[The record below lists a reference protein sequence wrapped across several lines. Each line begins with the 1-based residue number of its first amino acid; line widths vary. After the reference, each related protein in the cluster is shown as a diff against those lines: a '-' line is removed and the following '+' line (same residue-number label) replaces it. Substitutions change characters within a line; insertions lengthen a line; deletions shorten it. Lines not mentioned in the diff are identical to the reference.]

1 MTDAPDIVYV
11 VEDDASVR
19 EALSSLLRSSGFEA
33 MAFGGAEGFLAHP
46 LNERPSCLVLDVR
59 LPGLSGLELQRTL
72 AQRERPLPIVF
83 ITGHGDVP
91 MSVRAM
97 KAGAV
102 EFLQKPFSDEELLGA
117 IRAALQ
123 RDRELSARRR
133 EVLQLRRRYETLT
146 AREREV
152 LAPIARGLLNKQV
165 AAALGISEITVK
177 VHRRHVMQKMGARSL
192 PEVVR
197 MVEKL
202 GLDAQP

>member
-1 MTDAPDIVYV
+1 MSVAPGIVYV
-11 VEDDASVR
+11 VDDDASVR
-19 EALSSLLRSSGFEA
+19 EALSSLLRSMGLEVQ
-33 MAFGGAEGFLAHP
+33 AFASAEQFLLQPVSDRAA
-46 LNERPSCLVLDVR
+46 CLVLDVR
-59 LPGLSGLELQRTL
+59 LPGLSGLELQRDL
-72 AQRERPLPIVF
+72 AQRDRAVPIIF

-102 EFLQKPFSDEELLGA
+102 EFLQKPFSDDELIGA

-123 RDRELSARRR
+123 RDLEQGVRRR
-133 EVLQLRRRYETLT
+133 EIDQLRRRYETLT

-152 LAPIARGLLNKQV
+152 LAPIAQGMLNKQV

-192 PEVVR
+192 PEIVR

-202 GLDAQP
+202 GLGAQR

>member
-1 MTDAPDIVYV
+1 MSGAPGIVYV
-11 VEDDASVR
+11 VDDDASVR
-19 EALSSLLRSSGFEA
+19 EALSSLLRSMGLEVQ
-33 MAFGGAEGFLAHP
+33 AFGSAEEFLVEP
-46 LNERPSCLVLDVR
+46 VSERPACMVLDVR
-59 LPGLSGLELQRTL
+59 LPGLSGLELQRAL
-72 AQRERPLPIVF
+72 SQRDRTVPIIF

-102 EFLQKPFSDEELLGA
+102 EFLQKPFSDDELVGA

-123 RDRELSARRR
+123 HDLEDGVRRR
-133 EVLQLRRRYETLT
+133 ELAQLRRRYETLT

-152 LAPIARGLLNKQV
+152 LAPIAQGMLNKQV

-177 VHRRHVMQKMGARSL
+177 VHRRHLMQKMGARSL
-192 PEVVR
+192 PEIVR

-202 GLDAQP
+202 GLGVHS

>member
-1 MTDAPDIVYV
+1 MNGAPGIVYV
-11 VEDDASVR
+11 VDDDASVR
-19 EALSSLLRSSGFEA
+19 EALSSLLRSMGLEVQ
-33 MAFGGAEGFLAHP
+33 AFGSAEEFLVEP
-46 LNERPSCLVLDVR
+46 VSERPACLVLDVR
-59 LPGLSGLELQRTL
+59 LPGLSGLELQRDV
-72 AQRERPLPIVF
+72 ARRERSVPIIF

-102 EFLQKPFSDEELLGA
+102 EFLQKPFSDDELIRA

-123 RDRELSARRR
+123 NDLEDGVRRR
-133 EVLQLRRRYETLT
+133 EVAQLRRRYETLT

-152 LAPIARGLLNKQV
+152 LAPIAQGMLNKQV

-177 VHRRHVMQKMGARSL
+177 VHRRHLMQKMGARSL
-192 PEVVR
+192 PEIVR

-202 GLDAQP
+202 GVGRRP

>member
-1 MTDAPDIVYV
+1 VTDAPDIVYV

-33 MAFGGAEGFLAHP
+33 MAFGSAEDFLAHP
-46 LNERPSCLVLDVR
+46 LNERASCLVLDVR
-59 LPGLSGLELQRTL
+59 LPGLSGLELQRAL
-72 AQRERPLPIVF
+72 NQRERPLPIVF

-102 EFLQKPFSDEELLGA
+102 EFLQKPFSDEELLGS

-123 RDRELSARRR
+123 HDRELSARRR
-133 EVLQLRRRYETLT
+133 EMLQLRRRYETLT

>member
-1 MTDAPDIVYV
+1 MSGAPGIVYV
-11 VEDDASVR
+11 VDDDASVR
-19 EALSSLLRSSGFEA
+19 EALSSLLRSMGLEVQ
-33 MAFGGAEGFLAHP
+33 AFGSAEEFLLEP
-46 LNERPSCLVLDVR
+46 VSDRPACVVLDVR
-59 LPGLSGLELQRTL
+59 LPGLSGLELQRDL
-72 AQRERPLPIVF
+72 AQRDRAVPIIF

-102 EFLQKPFSDEELLGA
+102 EFLQKPFSDDELIGA

-123 RDRELSARRR
+123 RDLEDGVRRR
-133 EVLQLRRRYETLT
+133 EMAQLRRRYETLT

-152 LAPIARGLLNKQV
+152 LAPIAQGMLNKQV

-177 VHRRHVMQKMGARSL
+177 VHRRHLMQKMGARSL
-192 PEVVR
+192 PEIVR

-202 GLDAQP
+202 GLGVRS

>member
-1 MTDAPDIVYV
+1 MSGVPGIVYV
-11 VEDDASVR
+11 VDDDASVR
-19 EALSSLLRSSGFEA
+19 EALSSLLRSMGLEVEA
-33 MAFGGAEGFLAHP
+33 YGSAEAFLLEP
-46 LNERPSCLVLDVR
+46 ISERPACLVLDVR
-59 LPGLSGLELQRTL
+59 LPGLGGLELQREL
-72 AQRERPLPIVF
+72 ARRERVVPIIF

-97 KAGAV
+97 KAGAA
-102 EFLQKPFSDEELLGA
+102 EFLQKPFSDDELIGA

-123 RDRELSARRR
+123 RDLDDGVRRR
-133 EVLQLRRRYETLT
+133 EVAQLRRRYETLT

-152 LAPIARGLLNKQV
+152 LAPIAEGMLNKQV

-197 MVEKL
+197 MVERL
-202 GLDAQP
+202 GLLVRP